1 MPDLIHTLE
10 GNERYRLLAPNALLI
25 SKSVPVPGVIPA
37 LYALNDGAERERF
50 ANTDSAQPVIEFAGR
65 VCYHAFGCK
74 NANTDSAEGY
84 VNNILDQKHFSVL
97 EHSSFT
103 FYLTGI
109 SRADSHEIVRHRHF
123 SFSQKSQRYVLE
135 KTPYEISVHPAIYEA
150 HAGDELDV
158 FADEIAQGFDKAK
171 ETYDNFRILGLTHK
185 EASEA
190 ARQYIP
196 NAAAVDMVVSG
207 NARSWME
214 FISKRNHEAADRS
227 LDYLAGQVW
236 SILRKELP
244 EVFSIEARQIWDE
257 QFAQKGPKDNA

>member
-1 MPDLIHTLE
+1 MPDLNDVLE
-10 GNERYRLLAPNALLI
+10 ENGRYRLLIPNALLI
-25 SKSVPVPGVIPA
+25 AKSVPVPGVIPA

-50 ANTDSAQPVIEFAGR
+50 ENTDSAQPVIEFAGR
-65 VCYHAFGCK
+65 VCYHAFSCK
-74 NANTDSAEGY
+74 SAKTDSAEGY
-84 VNNILDQKHFSVL
+84 IRNILDQKHFSVL

-150 HAGDELDV
+150 HAGDELDF
-158 FADEIAQGFDKAK
+158 FADEISQGFDEAK
-171 ETYDNFRILGLTHK
+171 DTYDNLRVLGLTHK

-196 NAAAVDMVVSG
+196 NAAAVDMVVTG
-207 NARSWME
+207 NARSWLE
-214 FISKRNHEAADRS
+214 FISKRHHEAADRS
-227 LDYLAGQVW
+227 LNYLAFQIW
-236 SILRKELP
+236 DILRKELP
-244 EVFSIEARQIWDE
+244 EVFSYEARQIWDE
-257 QFAQKGPKDNA
+257 QFAQGRPKEN

>member
-1 MPDLIHTLE
+1 MYDCNHVLE
-10 GNERYRLLAPNALLI
+10 ENDRYRLLIPNALLI
-25 SKSVPVPGVIPA
+25 AKSVPVPGVIPA

-50 ANTDSAQPVIEFAGR
+50 ENTDSAQPVIEFAGR

-74 NANTDSAEGY
+74 NAKTDSAEGY
-84 VNNILDQKHFSVL
+84 IRNILDQSHFSVL

-150 HAGDELDV
+150 HAGDELDL
-158 FADEIAQGFDKAK
+158 FADEISQGFEEAK
-171 ETYDNFRILGLTHK
+171 DSYDSFRILGMTHK

-196 NAAAVDMVVSG
+196 NAAAVDMVVTG
-207 NARSWME
+207 NARSWLE

-227 LDYLAGQVW
+227 LNYLAFQVW
-236 SILRKELP
+236 EALRSELP
-244 EVFSIEARQIWDE
+244 EVFSYEAREIWDDA
-257 QFAQKGPKDNA
+257 FAQGKPKDS